1 MSKPPADIEAYIKNF
16 PETVQTI
23 LRQVRET
30 IHQAIP
36 EADES
41 ISYGMPAFKYKGK
54 PVVYFGGWQS
64 HIGFYATPSGNE
76 AFRKELSPY
85 QGAKGSVKFPLDQPM
100 PYELIE
106 KIARYRL
113 EEVKKLLRT

>member
-1 MSKPPADIEAYIKNF
+1 MSNTPASIDAYIEDF
-16 PETVQTI
+16 PPTVQEI
-23 LRQVRET
+23 LSKIRET
-30 IHQAIP
+30 IHKTIP
-36 EADES
+36 EADQT

-76 AFRKELSPY
+76 AFRKELAPY
-85 QGAKGSVKFPLDQPM
+85 QGAKGSVKFPLDRPI

-106 KIARYRL
+106 KIAYYRL
-113 EEVKKLLRT
+113 DEVKKKLGS

>member
-1 MSKPPADIEAYIKNF
+1 MSNAPADIDAYIKDF

-23 LRQVRET
+23 LRNIRDV
-30 IHQAIP
+30 IHGAIP
-36 EADES
+36 EADET

-64 HIGFYATPSGNE
+64 HIGFYATPSGND
-76 AFRKELSPY
+76 AFRKELSQY

-106 KIARYRL
+106 RIARYRL
-113 EEVKKLLRT
+113 EEVKKKLNS

>member
-1 MSKPPADIEAYIKNF
+1 MSNTPATIDMYISDF

-23 LRQVRET
+23 LHKIRKT
-30 IHQAIP
+30 IHEAIP
-36 EADES
+36 EAEET
-41 ISYGMPAFKYKGK
+41 ISYGMPTFKYKDK

-100 PYELIE
+100 PYDLIE
-106 KIARYRL
+106 QIARYRL
-113 EEVKKLLRT
+113 EEVKKLLSY

>member
-1 MSKPPADIEAYIKNF
+1 MSKPVDTDAYIRDF

-23 LRQVRET
+23 LRQVRQT
-30 IHQAIP
+30 IRTAIP
-36 EADES
+36 EANEG

-113 EEVKKLLRT
+113 EEVKKLLAL

>member
-1 MSKPPADIEAYIKNF
+1 MSTPTTVDVYIKDF
-16 PETVQTI
+16 PEPVQSI
-23 LRQVRET
+23 LRNIRKT
-30 IHQAIP
+30 IHEAIP
-36 EADES
+36 EADET

-54 PVVYFGGWQS
+54 PVVYFGGWRE

-76 AFRKELSPY
+76 AFRKQLAPY

-113 EEVKKLLRT
+113 EEVKKLLEA